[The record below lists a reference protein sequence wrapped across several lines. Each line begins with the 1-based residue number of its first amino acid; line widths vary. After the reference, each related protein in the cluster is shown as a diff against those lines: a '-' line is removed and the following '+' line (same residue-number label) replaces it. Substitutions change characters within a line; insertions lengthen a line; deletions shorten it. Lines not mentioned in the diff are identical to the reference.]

1 MVNIF
6 LCDDNPLQLR
16 CVHDFI
22 ESYMANKS
30 AQIFDYSSP
39 ADLLPGLGEYGADIA
54 VLDISLGKVN
64 GIDLAKAINAKCP
77 NCQVIF
83 PRKRSAGYCCQ
94 LSGHY
99 RIQ

>member
-30 AQIFDYSSP
+30 ARIFDYSSP

-54 VLDISLGKVN
+54 RPGHQLRQSQRHRPGK
-64 GIDLAKAINAKCP
+64 
-77 NCQVIF
+77 
-83 PRKRSAGYCCQ
+83 
-94 LSGHY
+94 GH
-99 RIQ
+99 

>member
-39 ADLLPGLGEYGADIA
+39 QIF
-54 VLDISLGKVN
+54 
-64 GIDLAKAINAKCP
+64 CP
-77 NCQVIF
+77 VWVSTAQTS
-83 PRKRSAGYCCQ
+83 PSWTSA
-94 LSGHY
+94 
-99 RIQ
+99 

>member
-39 ADLLPGLGEYGADIA
+39 ADLLPGLG
-54 VLDISLGKVN
+54 K
-64 GIDLAKAINAKCP
+64 
-77 NCQVIF
+77 
-83 PRKRSAGYCCQ
+83 
-94 LSGHY
+94 
-99 RIQ
+99 